1 MGSPCLAYGILRK
14 LCSSFLDA
22 RSTTHEYTIVR
33 ATVVIRVAVEDG
45 WNIACSAEIGLV
57 VLSRTRVPLP
67 TILDMNL
74 ARGMVVAEEHSW
86 KDGHDVL
93 LLAKNVM

>member
-1 MGSPCLAYGILRK
+1 MAYGILRK

-33 ATVVIRVAVEDG
+33 AAVVIRVAVEYG

-57 VLSRTRVPLP
+57 VLSRARVPLS
-67 TILDMNL
+67 TVLYVDL
-74 ARGMVVAEEHSW
+74 AGGVVVAEEHAREDR
-86 KDGHDVL
+86 DGVL
-93 LLAKNVM
+93 L

>member
-1 MGSPCLAYGILRK
+1 MLRK

-33 ATVVIRVAVEDG
+33 AAVVIRVAVEYG

-57 VLSRTRVPLP
+57 VLSRARVPLS
-67 TILDMNL
+67 TILDVNL
-74 ARGMVVAEEHSW
+74 ARGMVIAEEPSR
-86 KDGHDVL
+86 KDRDGVL
-93 LLAKNVM
+93 LRAQQRVNATL